1 MKKEN
6 KKLEIEDEAQ
16 EVNPIA
22 QILDETNIDNII
34 LYNEKNEPF
43 EFEQIAVIPL
53 DEEDGS
59 QKLYAILLPVTKL
72 PGINED
78 EAVTFELDEAEG
90 VIKVCDNDEI
100 IDKVL
105 KEYEKLLEE
114 SEK

>member
-1 MKKEN
+1 MKKN
-6 KKLEIEDEAQ
+6 IKKVDETVEEQ

-22 QILDETNIDNII
+22 QILDENNIDNIV
-34 LYNEKNEPF
+34 LYNEKEEPF

-90 VIKVCDNDEI
+90 IIKVCDNDET
-100 IDKVL
+100 IDRVL
-105 KEYEKLLEE
+105 KEYEKLLAE